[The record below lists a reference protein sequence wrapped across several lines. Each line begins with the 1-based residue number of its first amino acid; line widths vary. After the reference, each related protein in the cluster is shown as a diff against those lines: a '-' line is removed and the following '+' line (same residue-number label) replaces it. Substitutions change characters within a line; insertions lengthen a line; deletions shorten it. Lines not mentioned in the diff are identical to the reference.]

1 MSGLSDCD
9 VMIQAGI
16 EREYIKA
23 GKFSGFINRQR
34 TGSRDEMPEHDI
46 AQCLASGD
54 RLLMDGGTGSELQR
68 RGIDVLQGSTARR
81 LGAWSGPANINAPD
95 AVSEVHRDYLKAGA
109 DIIISNS
116 FWTNRHRLAPI
127 GLGDEWERYAR
138 AAGRIAV
145 EARDDLNPGAY
156 VAGGI
161 ATPCI
166 ETGLPR
172 LEGNPRSDTEMLG
185 RSEVERMFSEVAGVL
200 ADEGADFILAEYI
213 GHIDDAVAAIQGA
226 SEAGLPVLL
235 GMRHVTE
242 GGTLQYGASFDDLA
256 SALAGSGV
264 TAVLLMC
271 SQPEE
276 VSASLPVLRDAFDG
290 PIGAYSQIGYQPI
303 APLGGLDSEDP
314 LPESENDP
322 AHLAEFASDWQSM
335 GAQII
340 GGCCATTPAHIK
352 AMRGVLE

>member
-1 MSGLSDCD
+1 
-9 VMIQAGI
+9 
-16 EREYIKA
+16 
-23 GKFSGFINRQR
+23 
-34 TGSRDEMPEHDI
+34 MPEQNI
-46 AQCLASGD
+46 AHRLAAGH

-68 RGIDVLQGSTARR
+68 RGIDVLQGSTAQR
-81 LGAWSGPANINAPD
+81 LGAWSGPANIDAPD

-166 ETGLPR
+166 EIGLPGGER
-172 LEGNPRSDTEMLG
+172 NPRSDSESLG
-185 RSEVERMFSEVAGVL
+185 RAEVERMFSEVARVL
-200 ADEGADFILAEYI
+200 ADVGVDFILTEYI
-213 GHIDDAVAAIQGA
+213 GHIDDAVAAIRGA

-235 GMRHVTE
+235 GMRHVTV

-256 SALAGSGV
+256 SALAESGV
-264 TAVLLMC
+264 TAILLMC

-303 APLGGLDSEDP
+303 APLGGLDSKDP
-314 LPESENDP
+314 LPETENDP
-322 AHLAEFASDWQSM
+322 ARLAEFASDWQSM

-340 GGCCATTPAHIK
+340 GGCCATTPAHIR
-352 AMRGVLE
+352 AMRGILDDA